1 MTNIQKTLA
10 VYHGSGQT
18 RTYYKATLSN
28 LDGPLLIYVRMWTPE
43 MGPPVETDERH
54 TSPAHTWDKLTNID
68 HEDRVQRTLL
78 LEGSPFAA
86 DIHFDRIIPLIKGL
100 IGPSPVEAQL

>member
-1 MTNIQKTLA
+1 MNYTKKTLA
-10 VYHGSGQT
+10 CWHKGFDCRVHYT
-18 RTYYKATLSN
+18 ATLSN
-28 LDGPLLIYVRMWTPE
+28 LDGPMLIHVRMWVPE
-43 MGPPVETDERH
+43 VPSNSYERH

-100 IGPSPVEAQL
+100 IGPSPVETTL

>member
-1 MTNIQKTLA
+1 MNNTKKTLA

-54 TSPAHTWDKLTNID
+54 PSPAHTWAELTNLD
-68 HEDRVQRTLL
+68 HEDRIQRTLL

-86 DIHFDRIIPLIKGL
+86 DIHFDRITPLIKGL
-100 IGPSPVEAQL
+100 FGSGVVTP